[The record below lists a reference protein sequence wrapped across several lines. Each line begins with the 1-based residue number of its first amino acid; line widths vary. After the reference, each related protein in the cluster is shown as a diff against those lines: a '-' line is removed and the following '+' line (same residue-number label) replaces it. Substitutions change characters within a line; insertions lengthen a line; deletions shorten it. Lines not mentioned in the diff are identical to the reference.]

1 MKIETRMIQA
11 GGLEFETDVCGT
23 GDKLALCLHGFPESK
38 FSWRFQLPFLAER
51 GYTVWAPNLRGYG
64 KSSRPKGR
72 KHYKVARLIEDVVAL
87 TEAARAEGLS
97 PDLLLAHDW
106 GGAIAW
112 ASLLTDAVRFE
123 RFIPMNM
130 PHPGLFRKRIWR
142 PRQFLR
148 SWYMLFFQLP
158 WLPEKLLGR
167 KQGAP
172 IRKAFHDMAIDKS
185 RFPKEVLDH
194 FAEQA
199 TEPGALKAMINYYRA
214 AIPSL
219 YSLKLKAELD
229 VPTLLI
235 WGEEDTALGLELIP
249 GTEKLVKDFT
259 YRPIPNVSHWVQ
271 QEAPE
276 QVNEIMSEWLEE

>member
-1 MKIETRMIQA
+1 MQIETRMIQA
-11 GGLEFETDVCGT
+11 GGLEFETDVCGN

-64 KSSRPKGR
+64 KSSRPEGR
-72 KHYKVARLIEDVVAL
+72 KHYKTPRLIEDVVAL
-87 TEAARAEGLS
+87 TEVARSEGLS
-97 PDLLLAHDW
+97 PDLLVAHDW

-123 RFIPMNM
+123 RFIPMNI
-130 PHPGLFRKRIWR
+130 PHPGIFRKRIWT

-148 SWYMLFFQLP
+148 SWYVLFFQLP
-158 WLPEKLLGR
+158 LIPERRLK
-167 KQGAP
+167 KNKAEA
-172 IRKAFHDMAIDKS
+172 IRKIFYETAIDKS
-185 RFPKEVLDH
+185 RFTDDVLDH
-194 FAEQA
+194 YANQA
-199 TEPGALKAMINYYRA
+199 LDDGALKAMINYYRGA
-214 AIPSL
+214 FPSL
-219 YSLKLKAELD
+219 YKLKFKDELD

-249 GTEKLVKDFT
+249 GTENLVKDFT
-259 YRPIPNVSHWVQ
+259 YRPVPNVSHWVQ

-276 QVNEIMSEWLEE
+276 KVNAIIAEWLD